1 MKVLYVILYNM
12 KRELRHKT
20 SLMYMLLLPIILI
33 LILGNALKVE
43 YTPSDIKEAQVYYC
57 SEDNG
62 EISKE
67 FEDYIKSDEFKDLI
81 DVKKVNSK
89 EEGLKLI
96 KTDERSSLI
105 YLDGKFTDN
114 IRKGKDGYVN
124 IYNERDNIQAKIVKN
139 IVEGFCDVGNAVY
152 ASYLIGG
159 EGEYLGEY
167 LYEGNSV
174 IDSPIDIDGKVPRA
188 IDYYAVTMLVMILM
202 YGANYGSNSIISAYV
217 ENEGIRLQTTPTRR
231 IQILIGNIASS
242 VLIVF
247 IEGLLLMMFAK
258 FVYKAN
264 YGHNIYII
272 IVIIFS
278 MAVFSNFMGMMIGTL
293 IKNQERASSII
304 GIFVVACTFISGGYM
319 KFIIN
324 NPIYQKIIQFIPN
337 GMAQNAMFN
346 VIYNSNQAAVKNNI
360 LAIWVG
366 IVICMS
372 VSIVASKR
380 GYVK

>member
-20 SLMYMLLLPIILI
+20 NLMYMLLLPIILI
-33 LILGNALKVE
+33 LILGNALKGQ
-43 YTPSDIKEAQVYYC
+43 YTPSDIKKAQVYYY

-62 EISKE
+62 DVSKQ
-67 FEDYIKSDEFKDLI
+67 FEEYIKSNELKEI
-81 DVKKVNSK
+81 IEVKKVKSK
-89 EEGLKLI
+89 EEGFKLVRNN
-96 KTDERSSLI
+96 ERSSFI
-105 YLDGKFTDN
+105 YLNSKFTDN
-114 IRKGKDGYVN
+114 IKNGKDGDINV
-124 IYNERDNIQAKIVKN
+124 YNETDNIQAKIVKN
-139 IVEGFCDVGNAVY
+139 IVEGFCDGGNAVY

-159 EGEYLGEY
+159 EGEYS
-167 LYEGNSV
+167 YEGNNV
-174 IDSPIDIDGKVPRA
+174 IDSPIDINGKVPRA

-202 YGANYGSNSIISAYV
+202 YGANYGSNSIISVYA

-247 IEGLLLMMFAK
+247 IEGLLLMLFAK

-278 MAVFSNFMGMMIGTL
+278 MSVFSNFMGMMIGTL
-293 IKNQERASSII
+293 IKNQERTSSII

-319 KFIIN
+319 KFVIN
-324 NPIYQKIIQFIPN
+324 NPVYQKIIQFIPN

-346 VIYNSNQAAVKNNI
+346 VIYNSNQVAVKINI

>member
-159 EGEYLGEY
+159 EGEYS
-167 LYEGNSV
+167 YEGNNV
-174 IDSPIDIDGKVPRA
+174 IDSPIDINGKVPRA

-202 YGANYGSNSIISAYV
+202 YGANYGSNSIISVYA

-247 IEGLLLMMFAK
+247 IEGLLLMLFAK

-278 MAVFSNFMGMMIGTL
+278 MSVFSNFMGMMIGTL

-319 KFIIN
+319 KFVIN
-324 NPIYQKIIQFIPN
+324 NPVYQKIIQFIPN

-346 VIYNSNQAAVKNNI
+346 VIYNSNQAAVKTNI

>member
-20 SLMYMLLLPIILI
+20 NLMYMLLLPIILI
-33 LILGNALKVE
+33 LILGNALKGE
-43 YTPSDIKEAQVYYC
+43 YTPSDIKKAQVYYC
-57 SEDNG
+57 SEDDG

-67 FEDYIKSDEFKDLI
+67 FEDYVKSDEFKDLI

-96 KTDERSSLI
+96 KTDERSSFI
-105 YLDGKFTDN
+105 YLDSKFTDN
-114 IRKGKDGYVN
+114 IKNGKDGDINV
-124 IYNERDNIQAKIVKN
+124 YNETDNIQAKIVKN

-159 EGEYLGEY
+159 EGEYS
-167 LYEGNSV
+167 YEGNSV

-202 YGANYGSNSIISAYV
+202 YGANYGSNSILSAYV

-231 IQILIGNIASS
+231 IQILIGNIAAS
-242 VLIVF
+242 VLVVF

-264 YGHNIYII
+264 YGHNIFII

-278 MAVFSNFMGMMIGTL
+278 LAVFSNFMGMMIATL
-293 IKNQERASSII
+293 IKNEERASSII
-304 GIFVVACTFISGGYM
+304 DIIVVACTFISGGYM
-319 KFIIN
+319 RFIIN
-324 NPIYQKIIQFIPN
+324 NPIYEKIIRFIPN

-346 VIYNSNQAAVKNNI
+346 VIYNSNQAVVNTNI

-366 IVICMS
+366 IAICMS